1 MELVTVVI
9 AVVIGFGAGWF
20 VASRIAAAR
29 LAAETAEI
37 RARAAAQEELFNR
50 QIADLR
56 EQEEK
61 RIATLKE
68 SFKALSSDL
77 LREQA
82 PEVVALAKETL
93 EKVHLAAQG
102 DLAKRQEAIAGLLKP
117 LEEQLKIYQQRLQQS
132 EQQQQSAIGEVR
144 KQLEDLSKRS
154 QELTDATQKFRMVLS
169 SSQARGKW
177 GEETLRRVV
186 EAAGMSAHCDFTEQV
201 SGDEGRPDLIV
212 HLPGDRVIIV
222 DAKVPDLEFLSAMN
236 EGDLEKRQRLL
247 AEHAR
252 KLKATIE
259 ALAKRDYPRQF
270 PNALDH
276 VVLFLPAESLFSAA
290 LEADRDLIVWAASK
304 KILLA
309 TPASLIALLRSVSVS
324 WQQSEQ
330 AEQARAI
337 GEAAQE
343 LYRRVATFTEHLEK
357 MGNALRS
364 MNEHFDKAVG
374 SYERQVRPQGERLL
388 SLGLPELPKKMAE
401 LDEIGR
407 DPRRLQGPD
416 SEH

>member
-1 MELVTVVI
+1 MELI
-9 AVVIGFGAGWF
+9 AIIVAMVIGFGAGWF

-56 EQEEK
+56 EQEER

-68 SFKALSSDL
+68 SFKALSADQIK
-77 LREQA
+77 EQA
-82 PEVVALAKETL
+82 PAVVNLAKEEF
-93 EKVHLAAQG
+93 EKVRLAA
-102 DLAKRQEAIAGLLKP
+102 LKP

-132 EQQQQSAIGEVR
+132 EHQQQSALGEVK

-154 QELTDATQKFRMVLS
+154 QELTDATQKFRQVLS
-169 SSQARGKW
+169 AGQARGKW

-186 EAAGMSAHCDFTEQV
+186 EAAGMSAHCDFVEQV

-212 HLPGDRVIIV
+212 HLPGNRVIIV
-222 DAKVPDLEFLSAMN
+222 DAKVPDLEFLSAVN
-236 EGDLEKRQRLL
+236 ESDLEKRQRLL
-247 AEHAR
+247 SEHAR
-252 KLKATIE
+252 KLKATID

-330 AEQARAI
+330 AENARAI

-343 LYRRVATFTEHLEK
+343 LYRRVATFTEHLDK

-364 MNEHFDKAVG
+364 MNEHYDKAVG

-388 SLGLPELPKKMAE
+388 SLGLGDPQKKMAE
-401 LDEIGR
+401 LDEMGR
-407 DPRRLQGPD
+407 DPRRLQGPS
-416 SEH
+416 SEP